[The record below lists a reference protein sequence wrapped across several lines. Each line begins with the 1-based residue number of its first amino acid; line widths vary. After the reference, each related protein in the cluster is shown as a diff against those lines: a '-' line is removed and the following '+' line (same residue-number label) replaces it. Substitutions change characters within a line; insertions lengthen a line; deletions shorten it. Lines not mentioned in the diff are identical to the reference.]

1 MKILLLFSFCCLITT
16 GFAQKTNATNIG
28 GCWRGKIT
36 QNQGGIR
43 PEYMMELYLAQ
54 KGTKVIGRSFVY
66 FDKVYAEMQLEGEFK
81 DGVLVFK
88 ESKLLAYKKLEGM
101 EWCMKGAILNLIKS
115 GNPWKL
121 EGAWTGNT
129 SFGPC
134 IPGKIY
140 LKKSI
145 PRA

>member
-1 MKILLLFSFCCLITT
+1 MRILLLFSFWSLLTT
-16 GFAQKTNATNIG
+16 GFAQKTEALSIT

-43 PEYMMELYLAQ
+43 PEYLMELYLTQ
-54 KGTKVIGRSFVY
+54 KGTKVTGRSFVY

-81 DGVLVFK
+81 NGVFVFK
-88 ESKLLAYKKLEGM
+88 ENKILTYKKLDSM

-129 SFGPC
+129 SFGAC

-145 PRA
+145 PRV